1 MNYTTITIND
11 QKVGL
16 KFGMAS
22 FRYISEKLKDGIT
35 FENGE
40 INEIGIAHLVY
51 SGYYNNCLVKGVLPE
66 MTFEALLDYI
76 EANIMKN
83 DFLQELKEIIDIWGQ
98 SDMIKQNVVLTED
111 PKEQSDVTK
120 KKNSR
125 GRK

>member
-22 FRYISEKLKDGIT
+22 FRYLAEKFIDGIS

-40 INEIGIAHLVY
+40 INEIGVSHLVY

-66 MTFEALLDYI
+66 ITFEKLVDYV
-76 EANIMKN
+76 ESNIMKSE
-83 DFLQELKEIIDIWGQ
+83 FLEELKNIIKVWGE
-98 SDMIKQNVVLTED
+98 SDMIKSNIAVTEQVED
-111 PKEQSDVTK
+111 TTK
-120 KKNSR
+120 KKNLR
-125 GRK
+125 GKK

>member
-22 FRYISEKLKDGIT
+22 FRYLSDKFKDGIS

-40 INEIGIAHLVY
+40 LNEIGVAHLVY

-66 MTFEALLDYI
+66 LTFENLVDYV
-76 EANIMKN
+76 ETNIMKN
-83 DFLQELKEIIDIWGQ
+83 EFLEELKGIIKVWGE
-98 SDMIKQNVVLTED
+98 SDMIKSNVAQTEQVE
-111 PKEQSDVTK
+111 PEAK
-120 KKNSR
+120 KKSLR

>member
-22 FRYISEKLKDGIT
+22 FRYVADKLKDGIT

-40 INEIGIAHLVY
+40 INEIGIAHLIY

-66 MTFEALLDYI
+66 ITFETLLDYI
-76 EANIMKN
+76 EANIMKQ
-83 DFLQELKEIIDIWGQ
+83 DFIDELKEIIKVWGE
-98 SDMIKQNVVLTED
+98 SDMIKKNFVASKNTE
-111 PKEQSDVTK
+111 ESAK
-120 KKNSR
+120 KKSSR

>member
-22 FRYISEKLKDGIT
+22 FRYLSDKFIDGIS

-40 INEIGIAHLVY
+40 INEIGVSHLVY

-66 MTFEALLDYI
+66 ITFENLVDYV
-76 EANIMKN
+76 EVNIMKAE
-83 DFLQELKEIIDIWGQ
+83 FLEELKNIIKVWGE
-98 SDMIKQNVVLTED
+98 SDMIKSNVAATQEVEET
-111 PKEQSDVTK
+111 TK
-120 KKNSR
+120 KKSSR
-125 GRK
+125 GKK

>member
-22 FRYISEKLKDGIT
+22 FRYLSDKFKDGIS

-40 INEIGIAHLVY
+40 LNEIGVAHLVY

-66 MTFEALLDYI
+66 ITFENLVDYV
-76 EANIMKN
+76 ETNIMKPE
-83 DFLQELKEIIDIWGQ
+83 FLEELKNIIKVWGE
-98 SDMIKQNVVLTED
+98 SDMIKSNIVSSEEVED
-111 PKEQSDVTK
+111 KTK
-120 KKNSR
+120 KKTSR
-125 GRK
+125 GKK

>member
-22 FRYISEKLKDGIT
+22 FRYLSDNFKDGIS
-35 FENGE
+35 FNDGE
-40 INEIGIAHLVY
+40 LNEIGIAHLVY

-66 MTFEALLDYI
+66 ITFENLLDYI

-83 DFLQELKEIIDIWGQ
+83 EFLEELKKVISVWGD
-98 SDMIKQNVVLTED
+98 SDMIKSSVQAIEEVQD
-111 PKEQSDVTK
+111 KTK
-120 KKNSR
+120 KKTSR

>member
-22 FRYISEKLKDGIT
+22 FRYVADKLKDGIT

-40 INEIGIAHLVY
+40 INEIGIAHLIY

-66 MTFEALLDYI
+66 ITFETLLDYI
-76 EANIMKN
+76 EANIMKQ
-83 DFLQELKEIIDIWGQ
+83 DFLDELKNIIRVWSE
-98 SDMIKQNVVLTED
+98 SDMIKQNVATTNQEEE
-111 PKEQSDVTK
+111 PK
-120 KKNSR
+120 KKSSR

>member
-22 FRYISEKLKDGIT
+22 FRYLSDKFKDGIS

-40 INEIGIAHLVY
+40 LTEIGVAHLVY

-66 MTFEALLDYI
+66 LTFENLVDYV
-76 EANIMKN
+76 EANIMKSY
-83 DFLQELKEIIDIWGQ
+83 FLEELKNIIKVWGE
-98 SDMIKQNVVLTED
+98 SEMIKSNIAETQEVEE
-111 PKEQSDVTK
+111 KAK
-120 KKNSR
+120 KKSSR

>member
-22 FRYISEKLKDGIT
+22 FRYISDKLKDGIT

-51 SGYYNNCLVKGVLPE
+51 SGYHNNCLVKGVLPE
-66 MTFEALLDYI
+66 ITFETLLDYI
-76 EANIMKN
+76 EANIMKQ
-83 DFLQELKEIIDIWGQ
+83 DFIDELKEIIKVWGE
-98 SDMIKQNVVLTED
+98 SDMVKMNVAVAQAVDEAV
-111 PKEQSDVTK
+111 EIGK
-120 KKNSR
+120 KKSSR

>member
-22 FRYISEKLKDGIT
+22 FRYVADKLKDGIT

-40 INEIGIAHLVY
+40 INEIGIAHLVS

-66 MTFEALLDYI
+66 ITFETLLDYI
-76 EANIMKN
+76 EANIMKQ
-83 DFLQELKEIIDIWGQ
+83 DFIDELKEIIKVWGD
-98 SDMIKQNVVLTED
+98 SDMIKNNVAASETTDE
-111 PKEQSDVTK
+111 SAK
-120 KKNSR
+120 KKSSR

>member
-22 FRYISEKLKDGIT
+22 FRYLSDKFKDGIS

-40 INEIGIAHLVY
+40 LNEIGVSHLVY

-66 MTFEALLDYI
+66 MTFENLVDYV
-76 EANIMKN
+76 EVNIMKPE
-83 DFLQELKEIIDIWGQ
+83 FLEELKNIIKVWGE
-98 SDMIKQNVVLTED
+98 SDMIKSNVAATQEVEET
-111 PKEQSDVTK
+111 TK
-120 KKNSR
+120 KKSSR
-125 GRK
+125 GKK

>member
-22 FRYISEKLKDGIT
+22 FRYLSDKFKDGIS

-40 INEIGIAHLVY
+40 LNEIGVAHLVY

-66 MTFEALLDYI
+66 MTFENLVDYV
-76 EANIMKN
+76 ETNIMKPE
-83 DFLQELKEIIDIWGQ
+83 FLEELKNIIKVWGE
-98 SDMIKQNVVLTED
+98 SDMIKSNVVSSEEVED
-111 PKEQSDVTK
+111 KTK
-120 KKNSR
+120 KKSLR
-125 GRK
+125 GKK

>member
-22 FRYISEKLKDGIT
+22 FRYLSDKFIDGIS
-35 FENGE
+35 FDNGE
-40 INEIGIAHLVY
+40 LNEIGIAHLIY

-66 MTFEALLDYI
+66 MTFEKFVDYI

-83 DFLQELKEIIDIWGQ
+83 EFLEELKNIISVWGE
-98 SDMIKQNVVLTED
+98 SDMVKSNIPVSEQED
-111 PKEQSDVTK
+111 KAK
-120 KKNSR
+120 KKTSR

>member
-22 FRYISEKLKDGIT
+22 FRYLSDKFKDGIS

-40 INEIGIAHLVY
+40 LNEIGVAHLVY

-66 MTFEALLDYI
+66 MTFENLVDYI
-76 EANIMKN
+76 ETNIMKPE
-83 DFLQELKEIIDIWGQ
+83 FLEQLKEIIKVWGE
-98 SDMIKQNVVLTED
+98 SDMIKSNVAASEEVED
-111 PKEQSDVTK
+111 KTK
-120 KKNSR
+120 KKSSR
-125 GRK
+125 GKK

>member
-22 FRYISEKLKDGIT
+22 FRYLSDKFKDGIS

-40 INEIGIAHLVY
+40 LNEIGVAHLVY

-66 MTFEALLDYI
+66 ITFENLVDYV
-76 EANIMKN
+76 EANIMKSE
-83 DFLQELKEIIDIWGQ
+83 FLEELKNIIKVWGE
-98 SDMIKQNVVLTED
+98 SEMIKSNIAETQEVDN
-111 PKEQSDVTK
+111 KAK
-120 KKNSR
+120 KKTSR

>member
-22 FRYISEKLKDGIT
+22 FRYLSDKFKDGIS

-40 INEIGIAHLVY
+40 LNEIGVAHLVY

-66 MTFEALLDYI
+66 LTFENLVDYV
-76 EANIMKN
+76 ETNIMKN
-83 DFLQELKEIIDIWGQ
+83 EFLEELKNIIKVWGE
-98 SDMIKQNVVLTED
+98 SDMIKSNVAATQEVD
-111 PKEQSDVTK
+111 DKAK
-120 KKNSR
+120 KKSSR

>member
-22 FRYISEKLKDGIT
+22 FRYISDKLKDGIS

-40 INEIGIAHLVY
+40 INEIGIAHLIY

-66 MTFEALLDYI
+66 ITFETLLDYI
-76 EANIMKN
+76 EANIMKQ
-83 DFLQELKEIIDIWGQ
+83 DFIDELKEIIKVWGE
-98 SDMIKQNVVLTED
+98 SDMIKQNVATPNQEEE
-111 PKEQSDVTK
+111 PK
-120 KKNSR
+120 KKSSR

>member
-22 FRYISEKLKDGIT
+22 FRYLSDKFKDGVS

-40 INEIGIAHLVY
+40 LNEIGVSHLVY

-66 MTFEALLDYI
+66 MTFENLVDYV
-76 EANIMKN
+76 ETNIMKPE
-83 DFLQELKEIIDIWGQ
+83 FLEELKNIIKVWGE
-98 SDMIKQNVVLTED
+98 SDMIKSNVASTQEVEET
-111 PKEQSDVTK
+111 TK
-120 KKNSR
+120 KKSSR
-125 GRK
+125 GKK

>member
-22 FRYISEKLKDGIT
+22 FRYVADKLKDGIT

-40 INEIGIAHLVY
+40 INEIGIAHLIY

-66 MTFEALLDYI
+66 ITFETLLDYI
-76 EANIMKN
+76 EGNIMKQ
-83 DFLQELKEIIDIWGQ
+83 DFLEELKEIIKVWGEC
-98 SDMIKQNVVLTED
+98 DMIKKNNAPSETNDE
-111 PKEQSDVTK
+111 STK
-120 KKNSR
+120 KKSSR

>member
-22 FRYISEKLKDGIT
+22 FRYLSDKFKDGIS

-40 INEIGIAHLVY
+40 LNEIGVAHLIY

-66 MTFEALLDYI
+66 LTFENLVDYV
-76 EANIMKN
+76 EVNIMKN
-83 DFLQELKEIIDIWGQ
+83 EFLEELKGIIKVWGE
-98 SDMIKQNVVLTED
+98 SDMIKSNIAVAQEVEE
-111 PKEQSDVTK
+111 KAK
-120 KKNSR
+120 KKSSR

>member
-22 FRYISEKLKDGIT
+22 FRYLSDKFKDGIS

-40 INEIGIAHLVY
+40 LNEIGVAHLVY

-66 MTFEALLDYI
+66 LTFENLVDYV

-83 DFLQELKEIIDIWGQ
+83 EFLEELKGIIKVWGE
-98 SDMIKQNVVLTED
+98 SDMIKSNVAQTQELD
-111 PKEQSDVTK
+111 DKAK
-120 KKNSR
+120 KKSSR

>member
-22 FRYISEKLKDGIT
+22 FRYLSDKFKDGIS
-35 FENGE
+35 FNNGE
-40 INEIGIAHLVY
+40 LNEIGVAHLVY

-66 MTFEALLDYI
+66 ITFENLVDYI
-76 EANIMKN
+76 ETNIMKN
-83 DFLQELKEIIDIWGQ
+83 EFLEELKNIIKVWGE
-98 SDMIKQNVVLTED
+98 SEMIKSNIPVAEEVED
-111 PKEQSDVTK
+111 KAK
-120 KKNSR
+120 KKSSR

>member
-22 FRYISEKLKDGIT
+22 FRYLSDKFKDGIS

-40 INEIGIAHLVY
+40 LNEIGVSHLVY

-66 MTFEALLDYI
+66 MTFENLVDYV
-76 EANIMKN
+76 EVNIMKSE
-83 DFLQELKEIIDIWGQ
+83 FLEELKNIIKVWGE
-98 SDMIKQNVVLTED
+98 SDMIKSNVAATE
-111 PKEQSDVTK
+111 EVEETTK
-120 KKNSR
+120 KKSSR
-125 GRK
+125 GKK

>member
-22 FRYISEKLKDGIT
+22 FRYLSDKFKDGIS

-40 INEIGIAHLVY
+40 LNEIGVAHLVY

-66 MTFEALLDYI
+66 MTFENLVDYV
-76 EANIMKN
+76 ETNIMKN
-83 DFLQELKEIIDIWGQ
+83 DFLEELKNIIKVWGE
-98 SDMIKQNVVLTED
+98 SDMIKSNVAAAEEVED
-111 PKEQSDVTK
+111 KTK
-120 KKNSR
+120 KKTSR
-125 GRK
+125 GKK

>member
-22 FRYISEKLKDGIT
+22 FRYVADKLKDGIT

-66 MTFEALLDYI
+66 ITFETLLDYI
-76 EANIMKN
+76 EANIMKQ
-83 DFLQELKEIIDIWGQ
+83 DFIDELKEIIKVWGE
-98 SDMIKQNVVLTED
+98 SDMIKKNFVASKNTE
-111 PKEQSDVTK
+111 ESAK
-120 KKNSR
+120 KKSSR

>member
-22 FRYISEKLKDGIT
+22 FRYLSDKFKDGIS

-40 INEIGIAHLVY
+40 LNEIGVAHLVY

-66 MTFEALLDYI
+66 LTFENLVDYI
-76 EANIMKN
+76 ETNIMKN
-83 DFLQELKEIIDIWGQ
+83 EFLEELKGIIKVWGE
-98 SDMIKQNVVLTED
+98 SDMIKSNVAQTEQVE
-111 PKEQSDVTK
+111 PEAK
-120 KKNSR
+120 KKSSR

>member
-1 MNYTTITIND
+1 MNYTTITINN

-22 FRYISEKLKDGIT
+22 FRYLSDKFKDGIS

-40 INEIGIAHLVY
+40 LNEIGVAHLVY

-66 MTFEALLDYI
+66 LTFENLVDYV
-76 EANIMKN
+76 ELNIMKN
-83 DFLQELKEIIDIWGQ
+83 EFLEELKNIIKVWGE
-98 SDMIKQNVVLTED
+98 SDMIKSNVAQAEEVD
-111 PKEQSDVTK
+111 DKAK
-120 KKNSR
+120 KKSLR

>member
-16 KFGMAS
+16 KFGIAS
-22 FRYISEKLKDGIT
+22 FRYLSDKFKDGIS

-40 INEIGIAHLVY
+40 LNEIGVAHLVY

-66 MTFEALLDYI
+66 MTFENLVDYI
-76 EANIMKN
+76 ETNIMKPE
-83 DFLQELKEIIDIWGQ
+83 FLEELKGIIKVWGE
-98 SDMIKQNVVLTED
+98 SDMIKSNVAQTEQVE
-111 PKEQSDVTK
+111 PEAK
-120 KKNSR
+120 KKSSR

>member
-22 FRYISEKLKDGIT
+22 FRYLSDKFKDGIS

-40 INEIGIAHLVY
+40 LNEIGIAHLVY

-66 MTFEALLDYI
+66 MTLENLVDYI
-76 EANIMKN
+76 EVNILKSE
-83 DFLQELKEIIDIWGQ
+83 FLEELKKVISVWGE
-98 SDMIKQNVVLTED
+98 SDMIKSSVASAQEID
-111 PKEQSDVTK
+111 DKAK
-120 KKNSR
+120 KKTSR
-125 GRK
+125 GKK